1 MPPADRADDAPVGFS
16 DDPLL
21 LLHYTALCNAS
32 CAHCIVES
40 GPQRKGR
47 MSLDLASNL
56 IQGARDVPRLRTVVF
71 SGGESFIYLD
81 DVLTLCER
89 AREEGMVTRII
100 SNAYWAKSPEMAA
113 RMLERLGEAAV
124 DQLVISF
131 GEFHREFI
139 PAERVRNVFLGARQ
153 ATASPS
159 FIAYSTVSAAVRD
172 DVVVEAGGFAWPSSV
187 LGHLADYGFAA
198 DECVPLAAAVQRAA
212 TLTGDERAQFKK
224 AMVHDRALINW
235 EPLAFG
241 GRATTQ
247 LRGRLKM
254 HPIEQDQGTP
264 CSVVGRQITAVTSGR
279 VYPCCSVWT
288 NFPDHALGVAQTPS
302 DIPAMVDAMQMDAL
316 VRFIHERGPGP
327 LIAQLRQA
335 GVPLAGE
342 YSDICH
348 MCQTLFGQVSLDDLR
363 QAAALAFNSANRR
376 VPEREGP

>member
-1 MPPADRADDAPVGFS
+1 MSPADRADNGPIGFS

-21 LLHYTALCNAS
+21 LLHYTAFCNAS

-47 MSLDLASNL
+47 MSLDLAGDL
-56 IQGARDVPRLRTVVF
+56 IEGAGGVPHLRTVVF

-81 DVLTLCER
+81 DVLQLCAQAR
-89 AREEGMVTRII
+89 AEGLVTRII
-100 SNAYWAKSPEMAA
+100 SNGYWARTPEIAA
-113 RMLERLGEAAV
+113 RMLERLGGEAV

-131 GEFHREFI
+131 GEFHRAFI

-153 ATASPS
+153 ASAAP
-159 FIAYSTVSAAVRD
+159 FVAYSTVIAGVRD
-172 DVVVEAGGFAWPSSV
+172 DPTIDVGGYAWPTGV
-187 LGHLADYGFAA
+187 LRCLADYGFAA
-198 DECVPLAAAVQRAA
+198 EECVPLAAAVARGA
-212 TLTGDERAQFKK
+212 TLAPDERTAFKK
-224 AMVHDRALINW
+224 AMVHERALINY

-241 GRATTQ
+241 GRASRE
-247 LRGRLKM
+247 LRDRQRLR
-254 HPIEQDQGTP
+254 PIEQDAGTP

-279 VYPCCSVWT
+279 LYPCCSVWT
-288 NFPDHALGVAQTPS
+288 NFPNHALGVADSAT
-302 DIPAMVDAMQMDAL
+302 DMPAMVDDMQMDAL

-348 MCQTLFGQVSLDDLR
+348 MCQTLFEHVSLDDLR
-363 QAAALAFNSANRR
+363 QAAALAFNGANRR
-376 VPEREGP
+376 SPDEGGP